1 MGFGP
6 LSALAAELATGSNE
20 DTSRALALVPGA
32 MAAVYL
38 PAAWASVARTRYRSR
53 VLQGSV
59 VASMA
64 VAFGG
69 ALVLGP
75 INLLVLAPA
84 TLLLWLSTRGM
95 RWGGGSG

>member
-6 LSALAAELATGSNE
+6 LSALATELASSPDE

-38 PAAWASVARTRYRSR
+38 PAAWASVAKTEYRSR

-59 VASMA
+59 IASIG

-69 ALVLGP
+69 ALVLGFV
-75 INLLVLAPA
+75 NLLVLAPA
-84 TLLLWLSTRGM
+84 TVLLWLATRAY
-95 RWGGGSG
+95 RR